1 MVKDGVRQGE
11 GATTTMPTTPTTPT
25 TPALGDGGSGWRVW
39 RQAASTEHVNKVTR
53 EEFPRK
59 C

>member
-1 MVKDGVRQGE
+1 MVKDGVWQGE
-11 GATTTMPTTPTTPT
+11 GATTTMPTTMT

>member
-1 MVKDGVRQGE
+1 MVKDGVWQGE

-25 TPALGDGGSGWRVW
+25 PGDGGSGW